1 MKVTQRL
8 FAAGV
13 LGAACTGAY
22 HATGGSL
29 AAAAVAHWL
38 PVNAWLLLL
47 GGYRKARGATE
58 QRP

>member
-1 MKVTQRL
+1 M
-8 FAAGV
+8 

-29 AAAAVAHWL
+29 AAAAVTHWL

-47 GGYRKARGATE
+47 GGYAKTRGSLKPAPASKE
-58 QRP
+58 RQ